1 MYNEKYYR
9 ISNDKLTNEIDEFLA
24 NCIND
29 AKNHGY
35 RSRRDIVG
43 FCKTNFG
50 LLESRTGNFID
61 RECGKHSKKTGVR
74 NDYERNF

>member
-9 ISNDKLTNEIDEFLA
+9 ISSGNLA
-24 NCIND
+24 NQIDGFLTDCVDD

-43 FCKTNFG
+43 FCKRNFG

-61 RECGKHSKKTGVR
+61 RECGKQSKKTGVR
-74 NDYERNF
+74 ND